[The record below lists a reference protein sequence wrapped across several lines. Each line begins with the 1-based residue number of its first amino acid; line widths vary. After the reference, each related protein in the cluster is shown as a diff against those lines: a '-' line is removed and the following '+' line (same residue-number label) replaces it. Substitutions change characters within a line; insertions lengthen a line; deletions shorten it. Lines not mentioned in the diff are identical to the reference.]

1 MLRSS
6 VVTSSSSGRPE
17 QLDPI
22 QGVLE
27 ILDRASMTGT
37 NKLGLLLTLLDLAPT
52 LDDQSPSIP
61 LDAVAERYLE
71 IHWEHARPYDGV
83 TLRQSSARKQR
94 GDGTIAD
101 DTTVMQ
107 EIQHLRESL
116 KDRTLGDLRDKP
128 LGVVERKVEDTGW
141 HSEWQNELETAIKS
155 VRASLLKNPVR
166 RLQNL
171 PGDPEPFL
179 YELNSDKPGLT
190 LLPGVAQSLTKFG
203 GVLRPLVE
211 FRFAQAVMR
220 INREELQLPVDD
232 IYSHLFGR
240 ERVMPPPEM
249 RKRLVRIQDRRCI
262 YTGARLSHSRE
273 SLDHVVPWSR
283 ARLSQIENFVMTSKS
298 VNSSKSDSLLAPSVV
313 DRWLNHVENKSGDLE
328 ECANDHGWMTDL
340 DRVRS
345 VAFNIYKAVD
355 ANTGVWSFDNGQPR
369 VEPLGDGGKEE
380 LLHLLPPVEKAT
392 SESSVFDKS

>member
-6 VVTSSSSGRPE
+6 IVTSSSSGRAE

-61 LDAVAERYLE
+61 LDAVAARYLE

-94 GDGTIAD
+94 GDSTIAD

-107 EIQHLRESL
+107 EIQQLRESL
-116 KDRTLGDLRDKP
+116 REHTLGDLRDKP
-128 LGVVERKVEDTGW
+128 LGVVERRVEETGR
-141 HSEWQNELETAIKS
+141 HSGWGNELGAALKS
-155 VRASLLKNPVR
+155 VRAALLKNPVR
-166 RLQNL
+166 LLQKL

-179 YELNSDKPGLT
+179 YDLNPDKSGLT

-232 IYSHLFGR
+232 VYSHLFGR

-262 YTGARLSHSRE
+262 YTGARLSHGRE

-283 ARLSQIENFVMTSKS
+283 ARLSQIENFVMTSRS
-298 VNSSKSDSLLAPSVV
+298 VNSSKSDSLLAPSVME
-313 DRWLNHVENKSGDLE
+313 RWVEHVERRSDDLQ
-328 ECANDHGWMTDL
+328 ECAHDHGWMTDL
-340 DRVRS
+340 DRVRD
-345 VAFNIYKAVD
+345 VALHIYKAVD
-355 ANTGVWSFDNGQPR
+355 SNTGVWSSEDG
-369 VEPLGDGGKEE
+369 VEPLGTDGKKQM
-380 LLHLLPPVEKAT
+380 LHLLQPVE
-392 SESSVFDKS
+392 

>member
-1 MLRSS
+1 MLLSS
-6 VVTSSSSGRPE
+6 VVASSSSGRPE

-107 EIQHLRESL
+107 EIQQLRESL
-116 KDRTLGDLRDKP
+116 KDHTLGDLRDKP
-128 LGVVERKVEDTGW
+128 LGVVERKVEETGW
-141 HSEWQNELETAIKS
+141 HSGWKIELGTALKS
-155 VRASLLKNPVR
+155 VRAALLKNPVR
-166 RLQNL
+166 LLQKL

-179 YELNSDKPGLT
+179 YDLNSDNSSLT

-232 IYSHLFGR
+232 VYSHLFGR

-249 RKRLVRIQDRRCI
+249 RKSLVRIQDRRCI
-262 YTGARLSHSRE
+262 YTGDRLSRGSG

-283 ARLSQIENFVMTSKS
+283 ARLSQIENFVMTSRS
-298 VNSSKSDSLLAPSVV
+298 VNSSKSDSLLAPSTME
-313 DRWLNHVENKSGDLE
+313 RWLRHVERRSDDLQ
-328 ECANDHGWMTDL
+328 ECAHDHGWMTDL
-340 DRVRS
+340 DRVRD
-345 VAFNIYKAVD
+345 VALHIYRAVD
-355 ANTGVWSFDNGQPR
+355 STTGVWSSEDG
-369 VEPLGDGGKEE
+369 VEPLGNAGKEQM
-380 LLHLLPPVEKAT
+380 LHLLRPLEKPVSEPPL
-392 SESSVFDKS
+392 FDKS

>member
-1 MLRSS
+1 MRRRRKLLPKPVLLSA
-6 VVTSSSSGRPE
+6 VVTSSSSGRAE

-61 LDAVAERYLE
+61 LSTVAERYLE
-71 IHWEHARPYDGV
+71 IHWEHARPYRNDV

-94 GDGTIAD
+94 SDGTIAD

-107 EIQHLRESL
+107 EIQQLRESL
-116 KDRTLGDLRDKP
+116 KKHKRGDLRDKP
-128 LGVVERKVEDTGW
+128 LGVVERKIEETGW
-141 HSEWQNELETAIKS
+141 HSGWTIERETALKS
-155 VRASLLKNPVR
+155 VRSALLKNPVR
-166 RLQNL
+166 LLQKL

-179 YELNSDKPGLT
+179 YELNSDKSRLT
-190 LLPGVAQSLTKFG
+190 LLPGVALSLTKFG

-232 IYSHLFGR
+232 VYSHLFGR

-262 YTGARLSHSRE
+262 YTGDRLPRAGG

-283 ARLSQIENFVMTSKS
+283 ARLSQIENFVITSRS
-298 VNSSKSDSLLAPSVV
+298 VNSSKSDSLLAPSVME
-313 DRWLNHVENKSGDLE
+313 RWLSHVERRSDDLQ
-328 ECANDHGWMTDL
+328 ECASDHGWMTD
-340 DRVRS
+340 RYSVRN
-345 VAFNIYKAVD
+345 VAFHIYKAVD
-355 ANTGVWSFDNGQPR
+355 SSTGVWSSEDG
-369 VEPLGDGGKEE
+369 VEPLGTDGKEQMLR
-380 LLHLLPPVEKAT
+380 LLQPVE
-392 SESSVFDKS
+392 

>member
-1 MLRSS
+1 VVLRSS

-37 NKLGLLLTLLDLAPT
+37 NKLGLLLTLLDLVPT
-52 LDDQSPSIP
+52 VDDQSPTIP

-83 TLRQSSARKQR
+83 TLRQSSVRKQR
-94 GDGTIAD
+94 VDGTIAD

-107 EIQHLRESL
+107 EIQQLRESL
-116 KDRTLGDLRDKP
+116 KSRTLGDLRDKP
-128 LGVVERKVEDTGW
+128 LGVVERRVEETGW
-141 HSEWQNELETAIKS
+141 HSAWRSELGAALAS
-155 VRASLLKNPVR
+155 VRAALLKNPVR
-166 RLQNL
+166 LLQKL

-179 YELNSDKPGLT
+179 YNLNSDKSGLT

-220 INREELQLPVDD
+220 INREKLQLPVDD
-232 IYSHLFGR
+232 VYSHLFGR
-240 ERVMPPPEM
+240 GRVMPPPEM
-249 RKRLVRIQDRRCI
+249 RTRLVRIQGRRCI
-262 YTGARLSHSRE
+262 YTGTRLSDGLE

-283 ARLSQIENFVMTSKS
+283 ARLSQIENFVMTSRS
-298 VNSSKSDSLLAPSVV
+298 VNSSKSDTLLAPSAME
-313 DRWLNHVENKSGDLE
+313 RWLEHVERRSDDLQ
-328 ECANDHGWMTDL
+328 ECAHDHGWMTGL
-340 DRVRS
+340 DRVRD
-345 VAFNIYKAVD
+345 VALHIYRAAD
-355 ANTGVWSFDNGQPR
+355 ITTGVWSSEDG
-369 VEPLGDGGKEE
+369 VEPLGNAGKKQM
-380 LLHLLPPVEKAT
+380 LHLLQPE
-392 SESSVFDKS
+392 E